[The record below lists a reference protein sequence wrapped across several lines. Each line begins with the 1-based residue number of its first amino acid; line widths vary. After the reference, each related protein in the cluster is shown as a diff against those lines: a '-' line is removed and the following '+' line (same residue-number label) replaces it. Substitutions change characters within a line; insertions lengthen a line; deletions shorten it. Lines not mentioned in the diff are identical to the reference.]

1 MDPLKSV
8 TFRYL
13 TQEADSELALEI
25 FKASQ
30 DYLDMETGQKATL
43 ENVKV
48 FFEELPP
55 KVSPDAKISLGI
67 TDGNGNGIGLMD
79 VVRGYR
85 RTTDWYIGQLM
96 LTPEAR
102 GRGLGK
108 EALEWVSNL
117 ARSEGARRLLLCVV
131 EENVKGRAFWE
142 REGFTLRKK
151 TPPWTTG
158 VKTHERYE
166 LVRSI

>member
-8 TFRYL
+8 TIRYL
-13 TQEADSELALEI
+13 TQDIDSGLVFDI

-30 DYLDMETGQKATL
+30 DYLDMETGQDASL

-55 KVSPDAKISLGI
+55 KVSADAKITLGM
-67 TDGNGNGIGLMD
+67 TDGEGNGIGLMD

-85 RTTDWYIGQLM
+85 KTTDWYIGQLM

-108 EALEWVSNL
+108 EALDWVSNL
-117 ARSEGARRLLLCVV
+117 AKSEGARRLLLCVV
-131 EENVKGRAFWE
+131 EKNVKGRAFWE

-158 VKTHERYE
+158 LKTHERYE
-166 LVRSI
+166 LVRSL